1 MMISFARSRTFF
13 ARAGFAAALVLL
25 AFGSTRASAQV
36 VVMVNGSP
44 VTAFDIDQ
52 RTKFN
57 RLTTRK
63 TQSRQE
69 VIEQLI
75 EEKLKISAGKRYGL
89 EASKSEIDTAL
100 NNIAQRMHATP
111 QLLEQ
116 QLAAAGVRMTT
127 FRSRIQADIV
137 WQQLVRGKYG
147 ASLQIRE
154 RDILTELD
162 SRGNEKDKV
171 GYEYILRPVLFV
183 VPKGSPQSVV
193 DAKKREAEGLRGRFQ
208 SCDDGLPFARALPD
222 VAVREQIVRNSA
234 DLTPE
239 LRAMLNN
246 ISVGHLSS
254 PEVTAN
260 GVEMFA
266 LCGKKE
272 TTADTAA
279 KREIRDEMFAERFSE
294 QAERYLKQLRRS
306 AMIEFK

>member
-1 MMISFARSRTFF
+1 MMTWFARSRPFF
-13 ARAGFAAALVLL
+13 ARAVLAAALAVLAL
-25 AFGSTRASAQV
+25 GSTRASAQV

-44 VTAFDIDQ
+44 VTAFDIEQ

-57 RLTTRK
+57 QLTTRK
-63 TQSRQE
+63 SQPRQE
-69 VIEQLI
+69 VIDELI

-116 QLAAAGVRMTT
+116 QLASAGVRMNT

-137 WQQLVRGKYG
+137 WQQLVRGKYQ

-154 RDILTELD
+154 RDILTALD

-171 GYEYILRPVLFV
+171 GYEYVLRPILFV

-208 SCDDGLPFARALPD
+208 NCDDGLPFARALPE
-222 VAVREQIVRNSA
+222 VAVRDQIIRSSA

-239 LRAMLNN
+239 LRTMLDS
-246 ISVGHLSS
+246 ISVGRLSN

-294 QAERYLKQLRRS
+294 QAKRYLKELRRS